1 MPCPVCQGLL
11 KYYDRRKRKA
21 LNGRGEQEVYSLRRL
36 RCCSCKRLHLELPWF
51 LIPYKRYR
59 LEVIEEVIAGRAEQA
74 PVEERTRQKIKAW
87 YRQIKTHFLGVWRF
101 CITHGFASPKL
112 SPILTTYVRATV
124 NSGFWPTHP
133 LGRHIWKK
141 NPL

>member
-1 MPCPVCQGLL
+1 MPCPICQGLL

-21 LNGRGEQEVYSLRRL
+21 LNGQGEQEVYSLRRL
-36 RCCSCKRLHLELPWF
+36 RCSSCKRLHLELPWF

-59 LEVIEEVIAGRAEQA
+59 LEVIEEVIANCAEQA

-87 YRQIKTHFLGVWRF
+87 YRQIKTHFLGVWHF
-101 CITHGFASPKL
+101 CIMQGFASPQI
-112 SPILTTYVRATV
+112 SPVLATYVRATV

-133 LGRHIWKK
+133 FGRRI
-141 NPL
+141 